1 VNAKEILKEANL
13 LYKALMAVD
22 PAIGPAGPANGP
34 ANDPAPSPIDALLT
48 DLARIVRICGRSKGD
63 LHPHELLAFLSLY
76 GLLKNDQAILD
87 RVVNQWETSSLAR
100 KQSEK
105 QALQIIQERTA
116 ADKGPDRLEL
126 PDRLRSL
133 DRTSGTDHAPG
144 LVNHIY
150 RFAQIVIKCDGQ
162 VSEAETAALAA
173 IWKLLHPDPPPI
185 GTVISAPSASPAALA
200 DVMNDLNKL
209 VGMAEV
215 KAEVQTLINFLKVQQ
230 VRQQRGMAKT
240 PVSLHSV
247 FCGPPGTGKTTL
259 ARLMGKIYRDLG
271 FLTKGHLVET
281 DRSGLVAGYIGQTAE
296 KVDALVTSALDG
308 VLFIDEAYTLKPAAG
323 GADFGQEAIDT
334 LLKRMEDHRGRLV
347 VIVAGY
353 AEEMQSFIDS
363 NPGLKSRFNRYF
375 YFDHY
380 NPEELLKI
388 FDKLSQ
394 DSGFT
399 ATPPARKRLLAQLEL
414 AYDSRDRTFGNARL
428 VRNLFEKIVE
438 RQANRLAPIGELTD
452 EMLSTLLPEDMPELP
467 AVEQAPP
474 NA

>member
-1 VNAKEILKEANL
+1 VNATEILKEANL
-13 LYKALMAVD
+13 LYKALIAVD
-22 PAIGPAGPANGP
+22 SAPTDPSSPPAT
-34 ANDPAPSPIDALLT
+34 DPDALLT

-63 LHPHELLAFLSLY
+63 LHPHELLAFLALY
-76 GLLKNDQAILD
+76 ALLKNDQATLA
-87 RVVNQWETSSLAR
+87 RVVNQWDFVQAR

-105 QALQIIQERTA
+105 QALQIIQQLTGKDQGA
-116 ADKGPDRLEL
+116 DRLEL
-126 PDRLRSL
+126 PDRLR
-133 DRTSGTDHAPG
+133 DRDRRTGTDHATA
-144 LVNHIY
+144 LANHIY
-150 RFAQIVIKCDGQ
+150 RFAQIVIKSDGQ
-162 VSEAETAALAA
+162 VSPEETAALAT

-185 GTVISAPSASPAALA
+185 NTVISEPGAVAPLA
-200 DVMNDLNKL
+200 EVMNDLNKL

-271 FLTKGHLVET
+271 FLSKGHLVET

-308 VLFIDEAYTLKPAAG
+308 VLFIDEAYALKPAAG

-353 AEEMQSFIDS
+353 TEEMQSFIDS

-399 ATPPARKRLLAQLEL
+399 ATPPARERLLLVIQA
-414 AYDSRDRTFGNARL
+414 AYETRDRTFGNARL

-452 EMLSTLLPEDMPELP
+452 EMLSTLLPEDMPEI
-467 AVEQAPP
+467 PP
-474 NA
+474 ES